1 MASFKWICSVSISRH
16 IYKGDLTMAITSA
29 SGGFTG
35 TNWSPIIYSKQAQIA
50 LRKSAVTN
58 AITNNS
64 YFGEIAN
71 QGDVVRIQKEPDVT
85 VNALERHTGISV
97 EKLANED
104 FSLTIDQANYFA
116 FKMDDIEDQFAN
128 VDYVSLAADRAA
140 YKMAD
145 AMDADVLSYL
155 SGYSTAGAAITTTS
169 GDAQHD
175 TAGNLTGEWLTA
187 NHLDATNF
195 SSLTISS
202 SATAGDSIPLAP
214 RLPGATALSATTV
227 SPLSVVARMARQM
240 DTANVDAR
248 GRWMVV
254 DPVFIEMLKDEDSR
268 LLNADFGGSGLQNG
282 LVLNNLHG
290 FRVYVSN
297 NLPAKGTGAGTSGTT
312 AQNDNYGVIVAG
324 QEEAVASAEQI
335 NKVENYRDPDSFAD
349 IVRGMHLYGR
359 KILRPEALVS
369 AVYNAA

>member
-1 MASFKWICSVSISRH
+1 
-16 IYKGDLTMAITSA
+16 MAITSA

-35 TNWSPIIYSKQAQIA
+35 NWSPIIYSKQAQIA
-50 LRKSAVTN
+50 LRKAAVTN

-85 VNALERHTGISV
+85 VNPLQRHTAISV
-97 EKLANED
+97 EKLADED
-104 FSLTIDQANYFA
+104 FSLTIDKANYFA

-128 VDYVSLAADRAA
+128 VDYVSMAADRAA

-155 SGYSTAGAAITTTS
+155 SGYTTAGAAITTTS
-169 GDAQHD
+169 GDAQHP

-187 NHLDATNF
+187 NHLDASDFGN
-195 SSLTISS
+195 ISGAAS
-202 SATAGDSIPLAP
+202 GNVIPLAP
-214 RLPGATALSATTV
+214 RLPGATAISTATV
-227 SPLSVVARMARQM
+227 SPLAVVARMARKM
-240 DTANVDAR
+240 DTANVDSR
-248 GRWMVV
+248 GRWLVV
-254 DPVFIEMLKDEDSR
+254 DPVFVELLKDEDSR

-297 NLPAKGTGAGTSGTT
+297 NLPAEGGGAGTTGATLRST
-312 AQNDNYGVIVAG
+312 DYGVIVAG
-324 QEEAVASAEQI
+324 QDEAVASAEQI

-369 AVYNAA
+369 AIYNAA

>member
-1 MASFKWICSVSISRH
+1 
-16 IYKGDLTMAITSA
+16 MAITSA

-35 TNWSPIIYSKQAQIA
+35 NWSPIIYSKQAQIA
-50 LRKSAVTN
+50 LRKAAVTN

-85 VNALERHTGISV
+85 VNALQRHTAISV
-97 EKLANED
+97 EKLADED
-104 FSLTIDQANYFA
+104 FSLTIDKANYFA

-128 VDYVSLAADRAA
+128 VDYVALAADRAA

-155 SGYSTAGAAITTTS
+155 SGYTTAGAAITTTS
-169 GDAQHD
+169 GDAQHP

-187 NHLDATNF
+187 NHLDASDFGN
-195 SSLTISS
+195 LTGAAS
-202 SATAGDSIPLAP
+202 GNVIPLAP
-214 RLPGATALSATTV
+214 RLPGATALSTSTV
-227 SPLSVVARMARQM
+227 SPLTVVARMARQM
-240 DTANVDAR
+240 DVANVDSR
-248 GRWMVV
+248 GRWLVV
-254 DPVFIEMLKDEDSR
+254 DPVFVEMLKDEDSR
-268 LLNADFGGSGLQNG
+268 MLNADFGGSGLMNG

-297 NLPAKGTGAGTSGTT
+297 NLPAEGTGAGTSGATLRS
-312 AQNDNYGVIVAG
+312 DNYGVIVAG
-324 QEEAVASAEQI
+324 QDEAVASAEQI

-369 AVYNAA
+369 AIYNAA

>member
-1 MASFKWICSVSISRH
+1 
-16 IYKGDLTMAITSA
+16 MAITSA

-35 TNWSPIIYSKQAQIA
+35 SNWSPVIYSKQAQIA

-64 YFGEIAN
+64 YFGDIAN

-85 VNALERHTGISV
+85 VNSLQRHTAISV

-145 AMDADVLSYL
+145 AMDADVLQYL
-155 SGYSTAGAAITTTS
+155 SGHDSSGTLITTTS

-175 TAGNLTGEWLTA
+175 TAGNLTGEFLTA
-187 NHLDATNF
+187 NHLNMADIGHITTTA
-195 SSLTISS
+195 
-202 SATAGDSIPLAP
+202 SAGTTGDSIPLAS
-214 RLPGATALSATTV
+214 RLPGATALSTTV
-227 SPLSVVARMARQM
+227 TSPLTVIARMARVM
-240 DTANVDAR
+240 DVANVDAR
-248 GRWMVV
+248 GRWLVV
-254 DPVFIEMLKDEDSR
+254 DPVFMEILKDEDSR
-268 LLNADFGGSGLQNG
+268 MLNADFGGAGLQNG
-282 LVLNNLHG
+282 LVANNIHG

-297 NLPAKGTGAGTSGTT
+297 NLPAAGTGAGTSGST
-312 AQNDNYGVIVAG
+312 AQDDNYGVIVAG

-335 NKVENYRDPDSFAD
+335 NKVENYRDPDSFSD

-359 KILRPEALVS
+359 KILRPEALVT
-369 AVYNAA
+369 ARYNAA

>member
-1 MASFKWICSVSISRH
+1 
-16 IYKGDLTMAITSA
+16 MAITSA
-29 SGGFTG
+29 SGGFNG
-35 TNWSPIIYSKQAQIA
+35 NWSPIIYSKQAQIA

-85 VNALERHTGISV
+85 VNALQRHTAIAV
-97 EKLANED
+97 EKLNDED
-104 FSLTIDQANYFA
+104 FSLTIDKANYFA

-155 SGYSTAGAAITTTS
+155 SGHTTAGALITTTS

-175 TAGNLTGEWLTA
+175 TAGNLTGEFLTA
-187 NHLDATNF
+187 NHLDATDF
-195 SSLTISS
+195 GQLGAADGQ
-202 SATAGDSIPLAP
+202 ATPVAYASGDSIPLAP
-214 RLPGATALSATTV
+214 RLPGATALSTLTV
-227 SPLSVVARMARQM
+227 SPLTVIARMARQM
-240 DTANVDAR
+240 DVANVDAR
-248 GRWMVV
+248 GRWLVV
-254 DPVFIEMLKDEDSR
+254 DPVFVEMLKDEDSR
-268 LLNADFGGSGLQNG
+268 MLNADFGGSGLMNG
-282 LVLNNLHG
+282 MISNNIHG
-290 FRVYVSN
+290 FRLYVSN
-297 NLPAKGTGAGTSGTT
+297 NLPAKGTGAGTSGTN
-312 AQNDNYGVIVAG
+312 AQDANYGVIVAG
-324 QEEAVASAEQI
+324 QDDAVASAEQI

-359 KILRPEALVS
+359 KILRPEALVT
-369 AVYNAA
+369 AHYNAA

>member
-1 MASFKWICSVSISRH
+1 
-16 IYKGDLTMAITSA
+16 MAITSA

-35 TNWSPIIYSKQAQIA
+35 NWSPIIYSKQAQIA
-50 LRKSAVTN
+50 LRKAAVTN

-85 VNALERHTGISV
+85 VNPLQRHTAISV
-97 EKLANED
+97 EKLADED
-104 FSLTIDQANYFA
+104 FSLTIDKANYFA

-128 VDYVSLAADRAA
+128 VDYVSMAADRAA

-155 SGYSTAGAAITTTS
+155 SGYTTAGAAITTTS
-169 GDAQHD
+169 GDAQHP

-187 NHLDATNF
+187 NHLDASDFGNV
-195 SSLTISS
+195 SGAVS
-202 SATAGDSIPLAP
+202 GNVIPLAP
-214 RLPGATALSATTV
+214 RLPGATAISTATV
-227 SPLSVVARMARQM
+227 SPLAVVARMARKM
-240 DTANVDAR
+240 DTANVDSR
-248 GRWMVV
+248 GRWLVV
-254 DPVFIEMLKDEDSR
+254 DPVFVELLKDEDSR
-268 LLNADFGGSGLQNG
+268 LLNADFGGSGLMNG

-297 NLPAKGTGAGTSGTT
+297 NLPAEGGGAGTTGATLRST
-312 AQNDNYGVIVAG
+312 DYGVIVAG
-324 QEEAVASAEQI
+324 QDEAVASAEQI

-369 AVYNAA
+369 AIYNAA